1 MSDSDP
7 EKPTDE
13 GGSDFIKE
21 SEQEASGGVVS
32 EFIAFLKCNKK
43 WWLLPIIVVLLIL
56 GVLVVM
62 SSSVL
67 APLIYPLF

>member
-7 EKPTDE
+7 EKPTE
-13 GGSDFIKE
+13 ESENDFLKE
-21 SEQEASGGVVS
+21 SEQHASGGVVA

-43 WWLLPIIVVLLIL
+43 WWLLPIIIVLLIV

-62 SSSVL
+62 SSSALV
-67 APLIYPLF
+67 PLIYPLF